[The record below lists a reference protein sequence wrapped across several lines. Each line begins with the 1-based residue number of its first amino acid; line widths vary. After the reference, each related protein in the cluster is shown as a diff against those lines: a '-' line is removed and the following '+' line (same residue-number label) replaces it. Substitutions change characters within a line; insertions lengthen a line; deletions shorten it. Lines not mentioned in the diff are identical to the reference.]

1 MEFSSKLILISPEIL
16 LFIGAVVVAVLGLSN
31 SRTLRRSVPF
41 VTALF
46 LAGSVVGTVYVYGDT
61 DALAASSL
69 LFPKIG
75 LFVKCLVGIAAIGLV
90 ALGTGTIDR
99 GFENAV
105 ASGRTRF
112 DPLRVI
118 RGEYHAFFLLSV
130 LGVMLI
136 CNATDLIWLFL
147 ALELSSLPTYVMVA
161 LSRSSRKASE
171 SAIKYFFLGAM
182 SAALFLYGF
191 ALLYGAT
198 GTLDFLEMREI
209 LGAAQASPDGYP
221 AIAILGMTLAI
232 LGIAFKIA
240 AVPMHFYAPDVYE
253 GAANHMTG
261 FLSIIP
267 KVAGMLAIILLC
279 GTFGWTEHQVISPEG
294 TAMIQEGLP
303 APVSAVLWMI
313 AVLTMTLGN
322 IGALLQ
328 TSIKRIAAYSG
339 ISHSGYMLIGVIAGT
354 ENGIDAVLF
363 YLVAY
368 ALGTLALF
376 GVLSGLSRAGHE
388 VESLEDLAGLWR
400 RRPKMAAALALA
412 AGSFVGLPPLLGFW
426 GKLFIFIA
434 GIESGHIVL
443 VVIAGINSAISAWY
457 YLHIAGVP
465 IVKMATPRSEALS
478 PRPNAGPRIVAIVA
492 ALSLVIVPIFSRD
505 IYEFARCSMRYGEL
519 ELKENENTDAMLP
532 MRDEE
537 QIADAGIMSTHV
549 D

>member
-16 LFIGAVVVAVLGLSN
+16 LFCGAVVVAVLGLSS
-31 SRTLRRSVPF
+31 SRGIRKAVPF

-46 LAGSVVGTVYVYGDT
+46 LAGAVVSTVFVYMD
-61 DALAASSL
+61 DDSLKASSL
-69 LFPKIG
+69 IFPRLG

-112 DPLRVI
+112 DPLRVV
-118 RGEYHAFFLLSV
+118 RGEYHAFFLLSI

-147 ALELSSLPTYVMVA
+147 ALELSSLPTYVMIA
-161 LSRSSRKASE
+161 LSRNSRRASE

-182 SAALFLYGF
+182 SAAIFLYGF

-198 GTLDFLEMREI
+198 GTLNFLEMREV
-209 LGAAQASPDGYP
+209 LAAAQESGAGIP
-221 AIAILGMTLAI
+221 AIAILGMTLAL

-261 FLSIIP
+261 FLSIMP
-267 KVAGMLAIILLC
+267 KIAGMIAIILLC
-279 GTFGWTEHQVISPEG
+279 GTFGWAGHSVISPEG
-294 TAMIQEGLP
+294 TEMVQEGLP
-303 APVSAVLWMI
+303 APVTAILWMV

-388 VESLEDLAGLWR
+388 VESLDDLAGLWR

-434 GIESGHIVL
+434 GIESGHVVL
-443 VVIAGINSAISAWY
+443 VVIAAVNSAISAWY

-465 IVKMATPRSEALS
+465 VVKMATPRSEALT
-478 PRPNAGPRIVAIVA
+478 PRPNAGPRVVAIVA
-492 ALSLVIVPIFSRD
+492 ALSLVIVPVFSRS
-505 IYEFARCSMRYGEL
+505 IYDFARSSMRFGEL
-519 ELKENENTDAMLP
+519 DGATEGSARQVETTNTLRKTARL
-532 MRDEE
+532 E
-537 QIADAGIMSTHV
+537 QPDDLV
-549 D
+549 R

>member
-1 MEFSSKLILISPEIL
+1 MEFTQKIILIAPEIL
-16 LFIGAVVVAVLGLSN
+16 LFCGAILVAVLGLS
-31 SRTLRRSVPF
+31 STRGIRKAVPF
-41 VTALF
+41 ITALF
-46 LAGSVVGTVYVYGDT
+46 LAGSVLTTVFVYYNEE
-61 DALAASSL
+61 ALAASGL
-69 LFPKIG
+69 LFPSIG
-75 LFVKCLVGIAAIGLV
+75 LFVKCLIGVTGIGLV
-90 ALGTGTIDR
+90 ALGTGSIDR
-99 GFENAV
+99 TYESAV
-105 ASGRTRF
+105 SAGRTRF
-112 DPLRVI
+112 DSLRVI
-118 RGEYHAFFLLSV
+118 RGEYHAFFLLSII
-130 LGVMLI
+130 GVMLI

-161 LSRSSRKASE
+161 LSRSSRRASE

-182 SAALFLYGF
+182 SAGLFLYGF

-198 GTLDFLEMREI
+198 GTVSFLEMRDV
-209 LGAAQASPDGYP
+209 LSTLQASPDGLP
-221 AIAILGMTLAI
+221 AIAILGMTMAL

-261 FLSIIP
+261 FLAIVP
-267 KVAGMLAIILLC
+267 KVAGMIAIILLC
-279 GTFGWTEHQVISPEG
+279 GTFGWAEHTTITAAGTE
-294 TAMIQEGLP
+294 MIQEGLP
-303 APVSAVLWMI
+303 EPVSAMLWMV

-368 ALGTLALF
+368 GVGSLALF

-388 VESLEDLAGLWR
+388 VESLDDLAGLWR

-426 GKLFIFIA
+426 GKLFLFIA
-434 GIESGHIVL
+434 GIESGQIVL
-443 VVIAGINSAISAWY
+443 VVIAAVNSAISAWY

-465 IVKMATPRSEALS
+465 VVRMATPRSEALTARPSIS
-478 PRPNAGPRIVAIVA
+478 PRVVA
-492 ALSLVIVPIFSRD
+492 ALAALALLIVPIFSRSL
-505 IYEFARCSMRYGEL
+505 YNFARTSMRYGEL
-519 ELKENENTDAMLP
+519 AMP
-532 MRDEE
+532 SEE
-537 QIADAGIMSTHV
+537 TTTGVEPVQREETTPLDG
-549 D
+549 

>member
-1 MEFSSKLILISPEIL
+1 MEFSQKLILIAPEIL
-16 LFIGAVVVAVLGLSN
+16 LFCGAVVVAVLGLSN
-31 SRTLRRSVPF
+31 SRGIRRAVPF

-46 LAGSVVGTVYVYGDT
+46 LAGAVVGTVYVYRNE
-61 DALAASSL
+61 DALQASGL
-69 LFPKIG
+69 LFPRLG
-75 LFVKCLVGIAAIGLV
+75 LFIKCLIGVAGIGLV

-99 GFENAV
+99 TFENAV
-105 ASGRTRF
+105 AAGRARF

-118 RGEYHAFFLLSV
+118 RGEYHAFFLLSIV
-130 LGVMLI
+130 GVMLI

-161 LSRSSRKASE
+161 LSRSSRRASE

-182 SAALFLYGF
+182 SAGLFLYGF

-198 GTLDFLEMREI
+198 GTLGFLEMRDV
-209 LGAAQASPDGYP
+209 LTTMHQSPEGLP
-221 AIAILGMTLAI
+221 AIAILGMTLAL
-232 LGIAFKIA
+232 LGIGFKIA

-261 FLSIIP
+261 FLSIVP
-267 KVAGMLAIILLC
+267 KVAGMIAIIMLC
-279 GTFGWTEHQVISPEG
+279 GTFGWAEHVTFSPEG
-294 TAMIQEGLP
+294 TEMIQEGLP
-303 APVSAVLWMI
+303 APVTAVLWMV

-368 ALGTLALF
+368 AIGTLALF

-400 RRPKMAAALALA
+400 RRPRMAAALALA

-434 GIESGHIVL
+434 GVESGHIVL
-443 VVIAGINSAISAWY
+443 VTIAAVNSAISAWY

-465 IVKMATPRSEALS
+465 IVKMTTPRSEALTPQPNGS
-478 PRPNAGPRIVAIVA
+478 PRVVACVAGL
-492 ALSLVIVPIFSRD
+492 ALLIVPIFSRN
-505 IYEFARCSMRYGEL
+505 IYTFARSSMRYGEL
-519 ELKENENTDAMLP
+519 TLPVEDATALVDP
-532 MRDEE
+532 DTKKTPGPEE
-537 QIADAGIMSTHV
+537 DPPEE

>member
-1 MEFSSKLILISPEIL
+1 MEFSQKLILIAPEIV
-16 LFIGAVVVAVLGLSN
+16 LFIGAVVVAVLGLSS
-31 SRTLRRSVPF
+31 SRSLRRSLPLV
-41 VTALF
+41 VSLF
-46 LAGSVVGTVYVYGDT
+46 LAGSVITTIFVYANDE
-61 DALAASSL
+61 ALQSSGL
-69 LFPKIG
+69 IFPGLG
-75 LFVKCLVGIAAIGLV
+75 LFVKCLVGLAGIGLV
-90 ALGTGTIDR
+90 ALGTGSIDR
-99 GFENAV
+99 TFENAV

-118 RGEYHAFFLLSV
+118 RGEYFAFFLLTI

-198 GTLDFLEMREI
+198 GTMSFIEMREV
-209 LGAAQASPDGYP
+209 LTTFQQSPEGIP
-221 AIAILGMTLAI
+221 AIAILGMTLAL
-232 LGIAFKIA
+232 LGIGFKIA

-253 GAANHMTG
+253 GAANHMTA
-261 FLSIIP
+261 FLSFVP
-267 KVAGMLAIILLC
+267 KVAGMVAIIVLC
-279 GTFGWTEHQVISPEG
+279 GTFGWSDHTIISPEG
-294 TAMIQEGLP
+294 TEMVEEGLP
-303 APVSAVLWMI
+303 GPITAVLWMV

-339 ISHSGYMLIGVIAGT
+339 ISHSGYMLIGIIAGT

-368 ALGTLALF
+368 AIGTLALF

-388 VESLEDLAGLWR
+388 IESLEDLAGLWR
-400 RRPKMAAALALA
+400 RRPRMAAALAIS

-434 GIESGHIVL
+434 GIESGHLVL
-443 VVIAGINSAISAWY
+443 VVIAAINSAISAWY

-465 IVKMATPRSEALS
+465 IVKQSTPRSEGIMPNPNPS
-478 PRPNAGPRIVAIVA
+478 PRIIAMLAAIGII
-492 ALSLVIVPIFSRD
+492 IVPLFARD
-505 IYEFARCSMRYGEL
+505 IFGLARDSMRRGELALPADETTARSGEAPYEFTS
-519 ELKENENTDAMLP
+519 D
-532 MRDEE
+532 DE
-537 QIADAGIMSTHV
+537 S
-549 D
+549 